1 MGRYEEWLAN
11 HPNNPDNQNRETNTG
26 STQTTGGSRYE
37 EWRANHPNNPNRS
50 STGAGAGG
58 TAPASGTTW
67 STGTGGGRSYIKTF
81 QEWQEKNPG
90 YRYMITDEDGNER
103 WDEDGWNYYLENV
116 SGTDAQGNELTGV
129 DALDYLDRYEQ
140 HMRQMLGMEE
150 STGAEDGEKFADYY
164 QPQRYEGVYVY
175 SGEDEGLKNY
185 VNLLNEQRLLDSDGT
200 AQREFIADPYP
211 WMKQTQGRLA
221 EEAKQIQE
229 LEKKYGE
236 AERKGSYRQG
246 GGLGGYVAVTGVA
259 ETERK
264 EAQAEAEK
272 YAALLA
278 KAQADYAKDERDYG
292 TMTEM
297 FGTPEEKEAADR
309 YEAWVNDRLGSG
321 KTWEEIYADAVRYAE
336 DAQGWKQDAY
346 NDLTKERR
354 ENEQATYTNMWA
366 GILGEE
372 ETAPEIHGD
381 ATEQALSR
389 LDTAQQVNNRAQ
401 EQLIF
406 AERNRYRDLTDSPDY
421 DKYAEDGK
429 EIVKGQY
436 GNAGPAKY
444 SEEEIAAAKA
454 KVEEAQRAFGQT
466 TSNDGSQTE
475 KAEAYARLETAR
487 QELERMQTGSKG
499 TQEREWWQKLAYAM
513 ATPFGQA
520 AIGYSENDPYAR
532 PTEDW
537 SEEELKLYYAITSQR
552 GEEEAASYAREVNNS
567 IGEKSKAEKLQP
579 ITEKTL
585 GAETLGRKLGTDAAA
600 FAGQVAAMPG
610 RLFSW
615 ADKMAQTIG
624 TGETAAESGYVSLAD
639 RADARMSAVSERQNR
654 DYGTVNED
662 IPVIGGKGIGDLTQ
676 VLGSVLPSIVSGNLI
691 GEAGTLLLFFG
702 SAADSGYDEAIE
714 RGASAGQAA
723 WYSILTGAA
732 EVAGEKISLENLLS
746 GNISG
751 SMWKEILKQAGIEGS
766 EEGFTTLL
774 NTLSDALIMQDKSQY
789 NERIAEL
796 TMNGTD
802 YETAVRQAF
811 KETAD
816 SLAWDIVGGAISGGV
831 SSGIQQGAMR
841 IASAP
846 ARRAMQ
852 QADADLN
859 ALQENEQKLQQAQ
872 EILSDEELKAQAE
885 GGDTGAQERR
895 TQAQET
901 AAEARERLNEL
912 DTKYRRRAA
921 DGSEQ
926 GAAMQAEVEGERKE
940 IKSFAYD
947 EKTRKVYAVT
957 TDGTDFNA
965 SEARL
970 DRGTEYLVQ
979 QAEQHPKLADDMLN
993 LYQQGQ
999 SVERYAN
1006 AFIMTAEL
1014 WGANSSLTE
1023 DEAYRASRLSNS
1035 VAYDLTTKQ
1044 FRRAFEL
1051 GQRTRTEAAQES
1063 AAPSPAARY
1072 GVWSTYEDVTIDGV
1086 TYKAAKPSQI
1096 DPLLGAALDTL
1107 SKLFKTDIR
1116 LYASEADKSGKYS
1129 GRNGFYK
1136 DGVIYVDINAH
1147 ANSTA
1152 EKSAVLLTI
1161 AHELTHE
1168 LRESNEAG
1176 YRELRD
1182 FVIEHMVR
1190 SGTDIEQLA
1199 REKISESGNPNMS
1212 LDDAVE
1218 EIVCNA
1224 SERMLLNTKYA
1235 ELMEKEKPNL
1245 FDAIRK
1251 WLSGLRDRIQKIFE
1265 GEGYSR
1271 ENAYKEAKIL
1281 WDVMDEMQEVWDR
1294 NMTEAQRRRTAETQ
1308 DNNGTKQD
1316 NNGTKNSIRET
1327 EDGRFVAIVDNDI
1340 LSNID
1345 TSSWTTENKAQARK
1359 AAVAALKKFK
1369 DGIVVN
1375 GVTHS
1380 VNKRSRD
1387 EYTRSKYTMRIYKKE
1402 KNKFADKMR
1411 TADIIDDVIIA
1422 TTDWNRDGK
1431 LKHPRSDNF
1440 VDFDHGKVLLQAGK
1454 NKYKAEVVVG
1464 ITNNGEAV
1472 FYDITNLE
1480 PDRFKIKNA
1489 EIPTDAT
1496 TQEVPGTIL
1505 GETAFEKYI
1514 PQDAENVKGEDTLYS
1529 SRERQDTAEEA
1540 RGRETGARTS
1550 SREWFNEDKYYA
1562 RQIDQWDRKADGVRV
1577 KVGTLKEG
1585 SALNRV
1591 GFPAEGMWFD
1601 VGKIKK
1607 SFDKHRD
1614 HLTREILKQI
1624 PELLNDPIAIT
1635 EYRGQDGQTNNT
1647 ANVFGLLLPDG
1658 KTPVVVGVV
1667 MTRAADGITVINKIR
1682 TIHAH
1687 GNADINDDNVLYL
1700 NENKKKTRNWFQVCG
1715 NSVPLNGTR
1724 YGLIRTLTYKDAD
1737 VKSSIRETDDGRFVA
1752 VVDNDI
1758 LSEID
1763 TSNWNK
1769 EKKKQAKKAAA
1780 EALKKFSN
1788 GIAVEG
1794 ITRAVNKISRHEYTG
1809 SKYTEGLYRKDKE
1822 KFADKMRAASIADD
1836 VLVASTDWNRDGRLK
1851 HPRTDNFVDFDHG
1864 TTLIQSGENKYSAE
1878 VVVGITDEGEAVFYD
1893 VVDLTPGNFKIKN
1906 ADTLS
1911 AVTTQEV
1918 PDGVLKVSA
1927 SDAKIPQTDA
1937 DVKSKAKFSLREKKT
1952 PTYEEL
1958 VSKTPVRI
1966 VDVRS
1971 GIESGTYAEMKG
1983 EVLEKAIEEKWFD
1996 EPHLNEDTNSLIF
2009 LTPKSF
2015 SHAFTNLTADF
2026 GEDTIR
2032 SMVHIPEII
2041 KDAVLVSVNEPKNNH
2056 KAETGVY
2063 TFFGAI
2069 NGANGIEPVKL
2080 TVKEYD
2086 FKSLDGMPQNIRS
2099 YFNRNGIMEQYDT
2112 LYDTQALE
2120 VIGIESIKEEP
2131 DASVKVGEQ
2140 SPLAR
2145 DTSGSSEIKIAD
2157 LLELVKGDAEKYI
2170 PERGGQF
2177 KGSSR
2182 EYNYDY
2188 LASKDDMQLTE
2199 VVPKERYSRSD
2210 IVAEGMKNAAMFG
2223 YTNNSGNAVVYIK
2236 DTDTDVIVTEKSIRH
2251 GLDRRINNQAPVI
2264 EKLGEVLSN
2273 SVKVNELIP
2282 RTENTE
2288 KTFVYVGAAKD
2299 TDNRLYIATFIVNR
2313 NTNELESYDVLYAAN
2328 AKKEPAALL
2337 PTSTDNS
2344 AMFTGSVISISDL
2357 LDKVNKLF
2365 PDILS
2370 EDVLRHFGRTER
2382 PQGKI
2387 GENVLYSSRE
2397 TRDTAEEAK
2406 GREESAAVLRR
2417 ENRILRERIEYWKK
2431 QSRVTKEYTLR
2442 NTDTL
2447 EYARELVKRLD
2458 SAATS
2463 AEVNQ
2468 GLQEMGAYLLNAE
2481 NVDWDML
2488 WEHALT
2494 LAHSMTDDVDIVI
2507 SDEMKAEREDF
2518 ESFLKSVPVD
2528 VAPLVKAGEIS
2539 YSDLKGYPIVHRKN
2553 GTSLDDLYQQ
2563 LQERFGEGI
2572 FPDVPDGGDRI
2583 DNIKRYADA
2592 VQEIRGNPYA
2602 DYLDETATLTALEI
2616 IDKLTSG
2623 ELRQSL
2629 PTPMDRA
2636 EKKLNDQ
2643 KEKAREQIA
2652 KIRRDK
2658 NARIAQI
2665 KAEGSARTQ
2674 QRVAAERAKRTEAI
2688 KEVSAKYREMI
2699 QQANSRR
2706 RENADRKKYREQVER
2721 IAGKLGAML
2730 ESNSD
2735 KKHIPEALKGTVENV
2750 LKSIDLTST
2759 TYLKTGEQTQK
2770 DAGFFASM
2778 SKLNDILND
2787 QNKALR
2793 GEEGSDGLDMYLDI
2807 SDEVKQI
2814 MQEFVNKAREADI
2827 AGASYTVND
2836 MDAAEL
2842 RNLSMI
2848 LTNLDHA
2855 VRDMNE
2861 LFVKSK
2867 YENVTALAG
2876 AVIRYLDNLGKD
2888 RTRSKAGETVRQFL
2902 AWENLTPYYA
2912 FKRLGEG
2919 GETLFKGL
2927 RQGWDKLAYNAGDII
2942 EFTNGLYTAKEARQW
2957 QKHINSFTL
2966 EDGTKIQMTDAQIM
2980 AYHCL
2985 SKREQA
2991 RLHIDGGGIRIAD
3004 IDTKAGQVKQ
3014 TDHVRLSL
3022 KDMAMLERVL
3032 TDRQVEVA
3040 DAMQKFMVEV
3050 CGEWG
3055 NEISMARYGYRAF
3068 TERNY
3073 FPIEVDGNDGKLVD
3087 PEVKS
3092 SDMWRLLNLSATKST
3107 VPNAERAL
3115 VIHDIFEVFT
3125 AHSADMA
3132 KYNALALPLLD
3143 LLKVVNYKDRIELD
3157 EKGAIKTKTTQKSL
3171 ERAYG
3176 NIAKKYMT
3184 TFIKDMNSAHEGGT
3198 TTADRLTKRII
3209 SRYKAASVGANIR
3222 VAIQQPTA
3230 YVRAAMVLNPKYLAQ
3245 GLKPVKGSTE
3255 EMLKH
3260 SGIAA
3265 WKDLGFVSTD
3275 IGRGM
3280 RDQIMHTE
3288 TLADELTEKSMTLA
3302 EWGDKITWSALWR
3315 AAKAEVS
3322 DTTGLIGEE
3331 LLKKTAERF
3340 EEIVYSTQVVDA
3352 TMTRSH
3358 NMRNPGILAAMS
3370 TAYMAEPTLSYN
3382 IVLDAFSEWQR
3393 LKREGQ
3399 NVKPAAEK
3407 MVRAIA
3413 SYAASGAATLLAA
3426 SLWDA
3431 FRDDDEYESFWQ
3443 KYTSALFGDRQTKWY
3458 QSNVMQELLIW
3469 NKIPV
3474 LKDIWAVAMGDSVER
3489 MDMQPIQ
3496 NMWKAIQIDW
3506 EAMQIML
3513 GNVVPD
3519 EGEYSQMTGYGKLMA
3534 NLRGFA
3540 QISGLPLYNM
3550 TRDVIAIYNTAL
3562 SGFTG
3567 QKLRSYVPDSRRDIR
3582 DAYLSGFMTEE
3593 DAMKELVK
3601 TERADDE
3608 NDAYWILQS
3617 WNKGNDVKSETMTAV
3632 LDAVKAGDRNA
3643 YTEAVKEL
3651 TEHGVHATDI
3661 RSEITD
3667 AVQKWYQGTEQE
3679 KKSISKEQ
3687 AVQLLTDYAKKN
3699 IDAARKTVEKW
3710 TCRLVTG
3717 MDFSSIRTEYID
3729 GNISESR
3736 AVELYSTYG
3745 YGDRSKQTQSQ
3756 IDEGKAS
3763 AEELVRKWKCTK
3775 ETGMNYDSL
3784 QDYYAEGVLSYD
3796 DVKEWYIRYGG
3807 KTEEDAV
3814 RYANKTKFIGA
3825 DSYPGI
3831 TVKNTDVY
3839 YEYVDGM
3846 DKKLF
3851 AEAAKSVSKMKG
3863 EDKDGDGKSDAYS
3876 AMDKKLAY
3884 INGLPLS
3891 AEEKTRL
3898 AEALIGTDGKLSAAA
3913 YKRLPWK

>member
-37 EWRANHPNNPNRS
+37 EWRGNHPNNPNNS

-67 STGTGGGRSYIKTF
+67 STGAGGGRSYIKTF

-246 GGLGGYVAVTGVA
+246 AGIGGYDIAGGRREKEQKEYAGKA
-259 ETERK
+259 EE
-264 EAQAEAEK
+264 

-321 KTWEEIYADAVRYAE
+321 KTWEEIYADAVKYAE

-346 NDLTKERR
+346 NDLTAARR
-354 ENEQATYTNMWA
+354 AREQTEYANMWA
-366 GILGEE
+366 DIFGEDA
-372 ETAPEIHGD
+372 APDGNGEKSR
-381 ATEQALSR
+381 QALSR
-389 LDTAQQVNNRAQ
+389 LGTAQEVSNRAQ

-406 AERNRYRDLTDSPDY
+406 AQRNRYRDLTDSPDY
-421 DKYAEDGK
+421 DRYAQEGE
-429 EIVKGQY
+429 EIVKGLY
-436 GNAGPAKY
+436 GNAGPAQY
-444 SEEEIAAAKA
+444 SEEEITAAEEKLRQAQEAYGRTTAGRAGEKEQAAA
-454 KVEEAQRAFGQT
+454 
-466 TSNDGSQTE
+466 
-475 KAEAYARLETAR
+475 YANLETAR

-513 ATPFGQA
+513 ATPFGRA

-600 FAGQVAAMPG
+600 LAGQVAAMPG

-639 RADARMSAVSERQNR
+639 RADTRMSAVSERQNR
-654 DYGTVNED
+654 DYGTVKED

-714 RGASAGQAA
+714 RGASADQAA

-746 GNISG
+746 GNVSG
-751 SMWKEILKQAGIEGS
+751 KMWAEVLKQAGIEGS

-774 NTLSDALIMQDKSQY
+774 NTLSDAWIMKDKSQF
-789 NERIAEL
+789 NERISEL

-872 EILSDEELKAQAE
+872 KILSDEELKAQAE
-885 GGDTGAQERR
+885 DGDTGAQERR
-895 TQAQET
+895 TRAQET
-901 AAEARERLNEL
+901 AAEAREKLNEL
-912 DTKYRRRAA
+912 DTRYQRRAT
-921 DGSEQ
+921 DGTEQ

-993 LYQQGQ
+993 LYQPGQ
-999 SVERYAN
+999 SAERYAN

-1051 GQRTRTEAAQES
+1051 GQSMRTEAAQES
-1063 AAPSPAARY
+1063 ATPRPAARY
-1072 GVWSTYEDVTIDGV
+1072 GAWSTYEDVTIDGV
-1086 TYKAAKPSQI
+1086 TYRAAKPSQI
-1096 DPLLGAALDTL
+1096 DPPLAEALHTL

-1199 REKISESGNPNMS
+1199 REKISEGGNPNMS

-1251 WLSGLRDRIQKIFE
+1251 WLSGLKDRIQKIFE

-1281 WDVMDEMQEVWDR
+1281 WDVMDEMQEIWDR
-1294 NMTEAQRRRTAETQ
+1294 AMVQAQ
-1308 DNNGTKQD
+1308 
-1316 NNGTKNSIRET
+1316 
-1327 EDGRFVAIVDNDI
+1327 
-1340 LSNID
+1340 
-1345 TSSWTTENKAQARK
+1345 
-1359 AAVAALKKFK
+1359 
-1369 DGIVVN
+1369 
-1375 GVTHS
+1375 
-1380 VNKRSRD
+1380 
-1387 EYTRSKYTMRIYKKE
+1387 
-1402 KNKFADKMR
+1402 
-1411 TADIIDDVIIA
+1411 
-1422 TTDWNRDGK
+1422 
-1431 LKHPRSDNF
+1431 
-1440 VDFDHGKVLLQAGK
+1440 
-1454 NKYKAEVVVG
+1454 
-1464 ITNNGEAV
+1464 
-1472 FYDITNLE
+1472 
-1480 PDRFKIKNA
+1480 
-1489 EIPTDAT
+1489 
-1496 TQEVPGTIL
+1496 
-1505 GETAFEKYI
+1505 
-1514 PQDAENVKGEDTLYS
+1514 S
-1529 SRERQDTAEEA
+1529 SRLNGRQQ
-1540 RGRETGARTS
+1540 RESGTESGTGVRTS
-1550 SREWFNEDKYYA
+1550 SREWFKEDKYYA

-1607 SFDKHRD
+1607 SFGKHGD

-1635 EYRGQDGQTNNT
+1635 EYRGQDGQINNT

-1658 KTPVVVGVV
+1658 NTPVVVGVV

-1682 TIHAH
+1682 TIHARS
-1687 GNADINDDNVLYL
+1687 NADINDDNVLYL

-1724 YGLIRTLTYKDAD
+1724 YGLIRSLTYKDAD
-1737 VKSSIRETDDGRFVA
+1737 VKSSIREIIDEDGYDYGQGVYLDTPIFNGVKPRYWGKVLGDFIYNQMADKELVMYDEQGNEETVRLARTNDRVKKDSAKSSHKVLDKLARQAGDNTRNLAIVHMSELLKVSQNQSTSEEHSHQWLDENGWIYRVA
-1752 VVDNDI
+1752 VIQDKEDNVYAATLNIADGKRGKILYEINNVRPITGGIVSSTGIKNAGPDLLTSHNRSDVGTIPQTDADVKSSIRPEFAEEVQNWYDSSSENSRSTAGGYFKIGRTSDVLKRLGARDDLIYWRKYKIGTILEDHPAIDI
-1758 LSEID
+1758 NVIKQVPEILESPTLVMKSRTVADSIVIFGNVNATNGEKVMAALELTPIPAGGAEAEFSLISSAYNRSETSIKNLIENSEI
-1763 TSNWNK
+1763 
-1769 EKKKQAKKAAA
+1769 
-1780 EALKKFSN
+1780 LF
-1788 GIAVEG
+1788 
-1794 ITRAVNKISRHEYTG
+1794 VNKKEVKAWSKSLGVQFPSDQPNLDYVGRITYNGKNVNISGKTLKELGGVLSQVKASDRQEQDA
-1809 SKYTEGLYRKDKE
+1809 EELYRKDKE
-1822 KFADKMRAASIADD
+1822 KFADKMRTA
-1836 VLVASTDWNRDGRLK
+1836 
-1851 HPRTDNFVDFDHG
+1851 
-1864 TTLIQSGENKYSAE
+1864 
-1878 VVVGITDEGEAVFYD
+1878 YD
-1893 VVDLTPGNFKIKN
+1893 
-1906 ADTLS
+1906 A
-1911 AVTTQEV
+1911 
-1918 PDGVLKVSA
+1918 
-1927 SDAKIPQTDA
+1927 
-1937 DVKSKAKFSLREKKT
+1937 R
-1952 PTYEEL
+1952 
-1958 VSKTPVRI
+1958 
-1966 VDVRS
+1966 
-1971 GIESGTYAEMKG
+1971 
-1983 EVLEKAIEEKWFD
+1983 
-1996 EPHLNEDTNSLIF
+1996 
-2009 LTPKSF
+2009 
-2015 SHAFTNLTADF
+2015 
-2026 GEDTIR
+2026 
-2032 SMVHIPEII
+2032 
-2041 KDAVLVSVNEPKNNH
+2041 
-2056 KAETGVY
+2056 
-2063 TFFGAI
+2063 
-2069 NGANGIEPVKL
+2069 
-2080 TVKEYD
+2080 
-2086 FKSLDGMPQNIRS
+2086 
-2099 YFNRNGIMEQYDT
+2099 
-2112 LYDTQALE
+2112 ALE
-2120 VIGIESIKEEP
+2120 VINVESIKEEP
-2131 DASVKVGEQ
+2131 DASVRGNEQ
-2140 SPLAR
+2140 SSMAQ
-2145 DTSGSSEIKIAD
+2145 DTSDSSELKVAD
-2157 LLELVKGDAEKYI
+2157 LLELVKGDAGKYI

-2182 EYNYDY
+2182 EYTYDY

-2210 IVAEGMKNAAMFG
+2210 IAAEGMKNAAMFG

-2406 GREESAAVLRR
+2406 GREESAATLRR
-2417 ENRILRERIEYWKK
+2417 ENRILRERIEHWKK
-2431 QSRVTKEYTLR
+2431 QSRVTKEHTLR

-2553 GTSLDDLYQQ
+2553 GTTVDDLYQQ

-2572 FPDVPDGGDRI
+2572 FPDVPDGGDMI
-2583 DNIKRYADA
+2583 DNIKRYSDA

-2616 IDKLTSG
+2616 IDKLTNG
-2623 ELRQSL
+2623 ELRQRL

-2688 KEVSAKYREMI
+2688 KEVSAKYQEMI

-2721 IAGKLGAML
+2721 IAGKLGTML

-2778 SKLNDILND
+2778 SKLNDILSD

-2966 EDGTKIQMTDAQIM
+2966 EDRTKIQMTDAQIM

-3322 DTTGLIGEE
+3322 DTTGLTGEE

-3519 EGEYSQMTGYGKLMA
+3519 EGEYSQMTGYGKVMA

-3661 RSEITD
+3661 RDEITD
-3667 AVQKWYQGTEQE
+3667 AVQKWYQGTVQE

-3699 IDAARKTVEKW
+3699 IDTARKTVEKW

-3717 MDFSSIRTEYID
+3717 MDFGSIRTEYID

-3756 IDEGKAS
+3756 IDEGKAA

-3784 QDYYAEGVLSYD
+3784 QDYYAEGVLSYE

>member
-1 MGRYEEWLAN
+1 MGLTAEM
-11 HPNNPDNQNRETNTG
+11 RERLDQITAAGNSGTASNTQ
-26 STQTTGGSRYE
+26 SNGGRLPEGTRERMAALGYG
-37 EWRANHPNNPNRS
+37 S
-50 STGAGAGG
+50 STGAGAGE
-58 TAPASGTTW
+58 TAPASGATW
-67 STGTGGGRSYIKTF
+67 STGAGGGRSYIKTF

-103 WDEDGWNYYLENV
+103 WDEDGWNYYLDNV

-185 VNLLNEQRLLDSDGT
+185 VDLLNEQRLLDSDGT

-246 GGLGGYVAVTGVA
+246 AGIGGYDIAGGRREKEQKEYAGKA
-259 ETERK
+259 EE
-264 EAQAEAEK
+264 

-336 DAQGWKQDAY
+336 YAQDWKRDAY
-346 NDLTKERR
+346 NDLTAARHAR
-354 ENEQATYTNMWA
+354 EQAEYANMWA
-366 GILGEE
+366 DIFGEYA
-372 ETAPEIHGD
+372 APDGGGEKSR
-381 ATEQALSR
+381 QALSR
-389 LDTAQQVNNRAQ
+389 LGTAQEVSNRAQ

-406 AERNRYRDLTDSPDY
+406 AQRNRYRDLTDSPDY
-421 DKYAEDGK
+421 DRYAQEGE
-429 EIVKGQY
+429 EIVKGLY
-436 GNAGPAKY
+436 GNAGPAQY
-444 SEEEIAAAKA
+444 SEEEITAAEEKLRQAQEAFGRTTAERAGEKEQAAA
-454 KVEEAQRAFGQT
+454 
-466 TSNDGSQTE
+466 
-475 KAEAYARLETAR
+475 YANLETAR
-487 QELERMQTGSKG
+487 QELERMQSGSKG

-537 SEEELKLYYAITSQR
+537 SEEDLKLYYAITSQR

-600 FAGQVAAMPG
+600 LAGQAAAMPG

-654 DYGTVNED
+654 EYGTVKED

-691 GEAGTLLLFFG
+691 GKAGTLLLFFG

-714 RGASAGQAA
+714 RGASADQAA

-751 SMWKEILKQAGIEGS
+751 KMWAEVLKQAGIEGS

-774 NTLSDALIMQDKSQY
+774 NTLSDAWIMKDKSQF
-789 NERIAEL
+789 NERISEL

-901 AAEARERLNEL
+901 AAEAREQLNEL
-912 DTKYRRRAA
+912 DTKYQRRAA
-921 DGSEQ
+921 DGTEQ

-993 LYQQGQ
+993 LYQPGQ
-999 SVERYAN
+999 SAERYAN

-1044 FRRAFEL
+1044 FRKAFEL
-1051 GQRTRTEAAQES
+1051 GQSMRTEAAQES
-1063 AAPSPAARY
+1063 ATPPPAARY

-1096 DPLLGAALDTL
+1096 VPPLGAALHTL

-1251 WLSGLRDRIQKIFE
+1251 WLSGLRDRILKIFE

-1294 NMTEAQRRRTAETQ
+1294 AMVQAQ
-1308 DNNGTKQD
+1308 
-1316 NNGTKNSIRET
+1316 I
-1327 EDGRFVAIVDNDI
+1327 
-1340 LSNID
+1340 
-1345 TSSWTTENKAQARK
+1345 
-1359 AAVAALKKFK
+1359 
-1369 DGIVVN
+1369 
-1375 GVTHS
+1375 
-1380 VNKRSRD
+1380 SR
-1387 EYTRSKYTMRIYKKE
+1387 
-1402 KNKFADKMR
+1402 
-1411 TADIIDDVIIA
+1411 
-1422 TTDWNRDGK
+1422 
-1431 LKHPRSDNF
+1431 
-1440 VDFDHGKVLLQAGK
+1440 
-1454 NKYKAEVVVG
+1454 
-1464 ITNNGEAV
+1464 
-1472 FYDITNLE
+1472 
-1480 PDRFKIKNA
+1480 
-1489 EIPTDAT
+1489 
-1496 TQEVPGTIL
+1496 
-1505 GETAFEKYI
+1505 
-1514 PQDAENVKGEDTLYS
+1514 
-1529 SRERQDTAEEA
+1529 
-1540 RGRETGARTS
+1540 
-1550 SREWFNEDKYYA
+1550 
-1562 RQIDQWDRKADGVRV
+1562 
-1577 KVGTLKEG
+1577 
-1585 SALNRV
+1585 
-1591 GFPAEGMWFD
+1591 
-1601 VGKIKK
+1601 
-1607 SFDKHRD
+1607 
-1614 HLTREILKQI
+1614 
-1624 PELLNDPIAIT
+1624 
-1635 EYRGQDGQTNNT
+1635 
-1647 ANVFGLLLPDG
+1647 
-1658 KTPVVVGVV
+1658 
-1667 MTRAADGITVINKIR
+1667 
-1682 TIHAH
+1682 
-1687 GNADINDDNVLYL
+1687 
-1700 NENKKKTRNWFQVCG
+1700 
-1715 NSVPLNGTR
+1715 LNGR
-1724 YGLIRTLTYKDAD
+1724 QQ
-1737 VKSSIRETDDGRFVA
+1737 RESG
-1752 VVDNDI
+1752 
-1758 LSEID
+1758 SE
-1763 TSNWNK
+1763 S
-1769 EKKKQAKKAAA
+1769 
-1780 EALKKFSN
+1780 
-1788 GIAVEG
+1788 G
-1794 ITRAVNKISRHEYTG
+1794 TG
-1809 SKYTEGLYRKDKE
+1809 
-1822 KFADKMRAASIADD
+1822 
-1836 VLVASTDWNRDGRLK
+1836 
-1851 HPRTDNFVDFDHG
+1851 
-1864 TTLIQSGENKYSAE
+1864 
-1878 VVVGITDEGEAVFYD
+1878 
-1893 VVDLTPGNFKIKN
+1893 
-1906 ADTLS
+1906 
-1911 AVTTQEV
+1911 
-1918 PDGVLKVSA
+1918 
-1927 SDAKIPQTDA
+1927 A

-2032 SMVHIPEII
+2032 SMAHIPEII
-2041 KDAVLVSVNEPKNNH
+2041 KDAVLVSVNEPKNNL
-2056 KAETGVY
+2056 KAENKVY

-2069 NGANGIEPVKL
+2069 NGVKGIEPVKL
-2080 TVKEYD
+2080 TVKEFDYE
-2086 FKSLDGMPQNIRS
+2086 SSNRLPRNIREYFEKKGRGES
-2099 YFNRNGIMEQYDT
+2099 YNS
-2112 LYDTQALE
+2112 LYDARALE
-2120 VIGIESIKEEP
+2120 VINVESIKEEP
-2131 DASVKVGEQ
+2131 DASVRGNEQ
-2140 SPLAR
+2140 SSMAQ
-2145 DTSGSSEIKIAD
+2145 DTSDSSEIKVAD

-2170 PERGGQF
+2170 PERGGQ
-2177 KGSSR
+2177 
-2182 EYNYDY
+2182 
-2188 LASKDDMQLTE
+2188 
-2199 VVPKERYSRSD
+2199 
-2210 IVAEGMKNAAMFG
+2210 
-2223 YTNNSGNAVVYIK
+2223 
-2236 DTDTDVIVTEKSIRH
+2236 
-2251 GLDRRINNQAPVI
+2251 
-2264 EKLGEVLSN
+2264 
-2273 SVKVNELIP
+2273 
-2282 RTENTE
+2282 
-2288 KTFVYVGAAKD
+2288 
-2299 TDNRLYIATFIVNR
+2299 
-2313 NTNELESYDVLYAAN
+2313 
-2328 AKKEPAALL
+2328 
-2337 PTSTDNS
+2337 
-2344 AMFTGSVISISDL
+2344 
-2357 LDKVNKLF
+2357 
-2365 PDILS
+2365 
-2370 EDVLRHFGRTER
+2370 LR
-2382 PQGKI
+2382 
-2387 GENVLYSSRE
+2387 YSSRE

-2417 ENRILRERIEYWKK
+2417 ENRILRERIEHWKK

-2553 GTSLDDLYQQ
+2553 GTTVDDLYQQ

-2572 FPDVPDGGDRI
+2572 FPDVPDGGDMI

-2616 IDKLTSG
+2616 IDKLTNG

-2688 KEVSAKYREMI
+2688 KEVSAKYQEMI

-2721 IAGKLGAML
+2721 IAGKLGTML

-2778 SKLNDILND
+2778 SKLNDILSD

-2807 SDEVKQI
+2807 SDEVKRI
-2814 MQEFVNKAREADI
+2814 MREFVNKAREADI

-2836 MDAAEL
+2836 MDAEEL

-2867 YENVTALAG
+2867 YENVTALAR

-2888 RTRSKAGETVRQFL
+2888 RTRSKAGKTVHQFL

-2957 QKHINSFTL
+2957 QKHINRFTI

-3073 FPIEVDGNDGKLVD
+3073 FPIEVDDNDGKLVD

-3157 EKGAIKTKTTQKSL
+3157 KKGAIKTKTTQKSL

-3184 TFIKDMNSAHEGGT
+3184 TFIKDMNGVHEGGT

-3322 DTTGLIGEE
+3322 DTAGLTGEE

-3519 EGEYSQMTGYGKLMA
+3519 EGKYSQMTGYGKVMA

-3593 DAMKELVK
+3593 DAMKELVR

-3617 WNKGNDVKSETMTAV
+3617 WNEGNDVKSETMTAV
-3632 LDAVKAGDRNA
+3632 LDAVKAGDRDA

-3661 RSEITD
+3661 RNEITD
-3667 AVQKWYQGTEQE
+3667 AVQKWYQGTAQE

-3699 IDAARKTVEKW
+3699 IDTARKAVEKW

-3756 IDEGKAS
+3756 IDEGRAS

-3851 AEAAKSVSKMKG
+3851 AEAAKSVSNMKG
-3863 EDKDGDGKSDAYS
+3863 EDRDGDGKSDAYS
-3876 AMDKKLAY
+3876 AMDKKFAY
-3884 INGLPLS
+3884 INSLPLN

>member
-1 MGRYEEWLAN
+1 MAALGY
-11 HPNNPDNQNRETNTG
+11 G
-26 STQTTGGSRYE
+26 
-37 EWRANHPNNPNRS
+37 S
-50 STGAGAGG
+50 STGAGAGR

-67 STGTGGGRSYIKTF
+67 SSGTGGGRSYIKTF

-150 STGAEDGEKFADYY
+150 STGTEDGEKFADYY

-185 VNLLNEQRLLDSDGT
+185 VNLLNEQRLLDSNGT
-200 AQREFIADPYP
+200 AQRELIENPYL

-221 EEAKQIQE
+221 EEKERVQE

-246 GGLGGYVAVTGVA
+246 AGIGGYDIAGGRREKEQKEYAGKA
-259 ETERK
+259 EE
-264 EAQAEAEK
+264 

-292 TMTEM
+292 TMTEI

-336 DAQGWKQDAY
+336 DAQDWKRDAY
-346 NDLTKERR
+346 NDLTAARHAR
-354 ENEQATYTNMWA
+354 EQAEYANMWA
-366 GILGEE
+366 NIFGG
-372 ETAPEIHGD
+372 ETAQEGGG
-381 ATEQALSR
+381 EKSRQALSR
-389 LDTAQQVNNRAQ
+389 LGTAQEVSNRAQ

-406 AERNRYRDLTDSPDY
+406 AERNRYRNLTDSPDY
-421 DKYAEDGK
+421 DRYAQEGE
-429 EIVKGQY
+429 EIVKGLY
-436 GNAGPAKY
+436 GNAGPAQY
-444 SEEEIAAAKA
+444 SEEEIAAA
-454 KVEEAQRAFGQT
+454 EERLRQAQEAFGRT
-466 TSNDGSQTE
+466 TAGRAGE
-475 KAEAYARLETAR
+475 KEQAAAYANLETAR

-499 TQEREWWQKLAYAM
+499 TQEREWWQKLAYAV

-600 FAGQVAAMPG
+600 LAGQVAAMPG

-654 DYGTVNED
+654 EYGTVKED

-714 RGASAGQAA
+714 RGASANQAA

-751 SMWKEILKQAGIEGS
+751 KMWAEVLKQAGIEGS

-774 NTLSDALIMQDKSQY
+774 NTLSDAWIMKDRSQF
-789 NERIAEL
+789 NERISEL

-841 IASAP
+841 IAAAP

-872 EILSDEELKAQAE
+872 EILSDEELKARAE

-901 AAEARERLNEL
+901 AAEARGKLNEL
-912 DTKYRRRAA
+912 DTKYQRRAA
-921 DGSEQ
+921 DGTEQ

-993 LYQQGQ
+993 LYQPGQ
-999 SVERYAN
+999 SAERYAN

-1044 FRRAFEL
+1044 FRKAFEL

-1063 AAPSPAARY
+1063 ATPRPAARY
-1072 GVWSTYEDVTIDGV
+1072 GVWSSIEDVTIDGV

-1096 DPLLGAALDTL
+1096 VPPLGATLHTL

-1136 DGVIYVDINAH
+1136 DGVIYIDINAH

-1168 LRESNEAG
+1168 LRESNEVG

-1235 ELMEKEKPNL
+1235 ELMEKEKPHL

-1251 WLSGLRDRIQKIFE
+1251 WLSGLRDRILKIFE
-1265 GEGYSR
+1265 GEGYNKK
-1271 ENAYKEAKIL
+1271 NAYKEAKIL
-1281 WDVMDEMQEVWDR
+1281 WDVMDEMQEIWDR
-1294 NMTEAQRRRTAETQ
+1294 AMVQAQSSRL
-1308 DNNGTKQD
+1308 
-1316 NNGTKNSIRET
+1316 
-1327 EDGRFVAIVDNDI
+1327 DGRQQRE
-1340 LSNID
+1340 SG
-1345 TSSWTTENKAQARK
+1345 TE
-1359 AAVAALKKFK
+1359 
-1369 DGIVVN
+1369 
-1375 GVTHS
+1375 S
-1380 VNKRSRD
+1380 
-1387 EYTRSKYTMRIYKKE
+1387 
-1402 KNKFADKMR
+1402 
-1411 TADIIDDVIIA
+1411 
-1422 TTDWNRDGK
+1422 
-1431 LKHPRSDNF
+1431 
-1440 VDFDHGKVLLQAGK
+1440 
-1454 NKYKAEVVVG
+1454 
-1464 ITNNGEAV
+1464 
-1472 FYDITNLE
+1472 
-1480 PDRFKIKNA
+1480 
-1489 EIPTDAT
+1489 
-1496 TQEVPGTIL
+1496 GT
-1505 GETAFEKYI
+1505 G
-1514 PQDAENVKGEDTLYS
+1514 
-1529 SRERQDTAEEA
+1529 
-1540 RGRETGARTS
+1540 
-1550 SREWFNEDKYYA
+1550 
-1562 RQIDQWDRKADGVRV
+1562 
-1577 KVGTLKEG
+1577 
-1585 SALNRV
+1585 
-1591 GFPAEGMWFD
+1591 
-1601 VGKIKK
+1601 
-1607 SFDKHRD
+1607 
-1614 HLTREILKQI
+1614 
-1624 PELLNDPIAIT
+1624 
-1635 EYRGQDGQTNNT
+1635 
-1647 ANVFGLLLPDG
+1647 
-1658 KTPVVVGVV
+1658 
-1667 MTRAADGITVINKIR
+1667 
-1682 TIHAH
+1682 
-1687 GNADINDDNVLYL
+1687 
-1700 NENKKKTRNWFQVCG
+1700 
-1715 NSVPLNGTR
+1715 
-1724 YGLIRTLTYKDAD
+1724 
-1737 VKSSIRETDDGRFVA
+1737 
-1752 VVDNDI
+1752 
-1758 LSEID
+1758 
-1763 TSNWNK
+1763 
-1769 EKKKQAKKAAA
+1769 
-1780 EALKKFSN
+1780 
-1788 GIAVEG
+1788 
-1794 ITRAVNKISRHEYTG
+1794 
-1809 SKYTEGLYRKDKE
+1809 
-1822 KFADKMRAASIADD
+1822 
-1836 VLVASTDWNRDGRLK
+1836 
-1851 HPRTDNFVDFDHG
+1851 
-1864 TTLIQSGENKYSAE
+1864 
-1878 VVVGITDEGEAVFYD
+1878 
-1893 VVDLTPGNFKIKN
+1893 
-1906 ADTLS
+1906 
-1911 AVTTQEV
+1911 
-1918 PDGVLKVSA
+1918 
-1927 SDAKIPQTDA
+1927 A
-1937 DVKSKAKFSLREKKT
+1937 DVKSKFKASRQEQDA
-1952 PTYEEL
+1952 EEL
-1958 VSKTPVRI
+1958 QRKYPNL
-1966 VDVRS
+1966 D
-1971 GIESGTYAEMKG
+1971 
-1983 EVLEKAIEEKWFD
+1983 
-1996 EPHLNEDTNSLIF
+1996 LNEDISELDGVPAIE
-2009 LTPKSF
+2009 LTDGSVIPIPVNPQRGNRYTHVEFIEKNRIDVDDLKSGGWIG
-2015 SHAFTNLTADF
+2015 N
-2026 GEDTIR
+2026 
-2032 SMVHIPEII
+2032 
-2041 KDAVLVSVNEPKNNH
+2041 
-2056 KAETGVY
+2056 GVY
-2063 TFFGAI
+2063 DSSFQ
-2069 NGANGIEPVKL
+2069 
-2080 TVKEYD
+2080 
-2086 FKSLDGMPQNIRS
+2086 S
-2099 YFNRNGIMEQYDT
+2099 
-2112 LYDTQALE
+2112 DTQRY
-2120 VIGIESIKEEP
+2120 IDRQK
-2131 DASVKVGEQ
+2131 
-2140 SPLAR
+2140 AR
-2145 DTSGSSEIKIAD
+2145 KRVA
-2157 LLELVKGDAEKYI
+2157 ELTGNEYQ
-2170 PERGGQF
+2170 QF

-2199 VVPKERYSRSD
+2199 VVPKERYSRSN

-2417 ENRILRERIEYWKK
+2417 ENRILRERIEHWKK
-2431 QSRVTKEYTLR
+2431 QSRVTKEHTLR

-2553 GTSLDDLYQQ
+2553 GTTVDDLYQQ
-2563 LQERFGEGI
+2563 LQERFGEEI
-2572 FPDVPDGGDRI
+2572 FPDVPDGGDMI

-2616 IDKLTSG
+2616 IDKLTNG

-2674 QRVAAERAKRTEAI
+2674 QRVAAERAKRTAAI
-2688 KEVSAKYREMI
+2688 KEVSAKYQEMI

-2721 IAGKLGAML
+2721 IAGKLGTML

-2778 SKLNDILND
+2778 SKLNDILSD

-2807 SDEVKQI
+2807 SDEVKRI
-2814 MQEFVNKAREADI
+2814 MREFVNKAREADI

-2836 MDAAEL
+2836 MDAEEL

-2876 AVIRYLDNLGKD
+2876 AVIRYLDNLGKG
-2888 RTRSKAGETVRQFL
+2888 RTRSKAGKTVHQFL

-3073 FPIEVDGNDGKLVD
+3073 FPIEVDDNDGKLVD

-3184 TFIKDMNSAHEGGT
+3184 TFIKDMNGVHEGGT

-3322 DTTGLIGEE
+3322 DTTGLTGEE

-3513 GNVVPD
+3513 GRVTPE
-3519 EGEYSQMTGYGKLMA
+3519 EGEYSQMTGYGKVMA

-3593 DAMKELVK
+3593 DAMKELVR

-3617 WNKGNDVKSETMTAV
+3617 WNEGNDVKSETMTAV
-3632 LDAVKAGDRNA
+3632 LDAVKAGDRDA
-3643 YTEAVKEL
+3643 YTAAVKEL

-3661 RSEITD
+3661 RNEITD
-3667 AVQKWYQGTEQE
+3667 AVQKWYQGTAQE

-3699 IDAARKTVEKW
+3699 IDSARKAVEKW

-3717 MDFSSIRTEYID
+3717 IDFSSIRTEYID

-3756 IDEGKAS
+3756 IDEGRAS

-3784 QDYYAEGVLSYD
+3784 QDYYAEGVLSYE

-3807 KTEEDAV
+3807 KTEENAV

-3851 AEAAKSVSKMKG
+3851 ADAVEEVSKMKG

-3876 AMDKKLAY
+3876 AMDKKFAY

>member
-11 HPNNPDNQNRETNTG
+11 HPNNPDNQNREINTG

-50 STGAGAGG
+50 STGAGAGK
-58 TAPASGTTW
+58 TAPASGATW
-67 STGTGGGRSYIKTF
+67 STGAGGGRSYIKTF

-103 WDEDGWNYYLENV
+103 WDEDGWNYYLDNV

-185 VNLLNEQRLLDSDGT
+185 VDLLNEQRLLDSDGT

-246 GGLGGYVAVTGVA
+246 AGIGGYDIAGGRREKEQKEYAGKA
-259 ETERK
+259 EE
-264 EAQAEAEK
+264 

-309 YEAWVNDRLGSG
+309 YEAWLNDRLGSG

-336 DAQGWKQDAY
+336 YAQDWKRDAY
-346 NDLTKERR
+346 NDLTAARHAR
-354 ENEQATYTNMWA
+354 EQAEYANMWA
-366 GILGEE
+366 DIFGG
-372 ETAPEIHGD
+372 ETATAGNE
-381 ATEQALSR
+381 EKSRQALSR
-389 LDTAQQVNNRAQ
+389 LGTAQEVSNRAQ

-406 AERNRYRDLTDSPDY
+406 AQRNRYRDLTDSPDY
-421 DKYAEDGK
+421 DRYAQEGE
-429 EIVKGQY
+429 EIVKGLY
-436 GNAGPAKY
+436 GNAGPAQY
-444 SEEEIAAAKA
+444 SEEEITAAEEKLRQAQEAFGRTTAERAGEKEQAAA
-454 KVEEAQRAFGQT
+454 
-466 TSNDGSQTE
+466 
-475 KAEAYARLETAR
+475 YANLETAR

-600 FAGQVAAMPG
+600 LAGQVAAMPG

-624 TGETAAESGYVSLAD
+624 TGKTAAESGYVSLAD
-639 RADARMSAVSERQNR
+639 RADARMSAVSERQDR
-654 DYGTVNED
+654 DYGTVKED

-691 GEAGTLLLFFG
+691 SEAGTLLLFFG

-714 RGASAGQAA
+714 RGANADQAA

-751 SMWKEILKQAGIEGS
+751 KMWAAVLKQAGIEGS

-774 NTLSDALIMQDKSQY
+774 NTLSDAWVMKDKSQF
-789 NERIAEL
+789 NERISEL

-901 AAEARERLNEL
+901 AAEAREQLNEL
-912 DTKYRRRAA
+912 DTKYQRRAA
-921 DGSEQ
+921 DGTEQ

-993 LYQQGQ
+993 LYQPGQ
-999 SVERYAN
+999 SAERYAN

-1044 FRRAFEL
+1044 FRKAFEL

-1063 AAPSPAARY
+1063 ATPRPAARY

-1096 DPLLGAALDTL
+1096 VPPLGAALHTL

-1251 WLSGLRDRIQKIFE
+1251 WLSGLRDRILKIFE
-1265 GEGYSR
+1265 GEGYNKK
-1271 ENAYKEAKIL
+1271 NAYKEAKIL

-1294 NMTEAQRRRTAETQ
+1294 AMVQAQ
-1308 DNNGTKQD
+1308 
-1316 NNGTKNSIRET
+1316 I
-1327 EDGRFVAIVDNDI
+1327 
-1340 LSNID
+1340 
-1345 TSSWTTENKAQARK
+1345 
-1359 AAVAALKKFK
+1359 
-1369 DGIVVN
+1369 
-1375 GVTHS
+1375 
-1380 VNKRSRD
+1380 SR
-1387 EYTRSKYTMRIYKKE
+1387 
-1402 KNKFADKMR
+1402 
-1411 TADIIDDVIIA
+1411 
-1422 TTDWNRDGK
+1422 
-1431 LKHPRSDNF
+1431 
-1440 VDFDHGKVLLQAGK
+1440 
-1454 NKYKAEVVVG
+1454 
-1464 ITNNGEAV
+1464 
-1472 FYDITNLE
+1472 
-1480 PDRFKIKNA
+1480 
-1489 EIPTDAT
+1489 
-1496 TQEVPGTIL
+1496 
-1505 GETAFEKYI
+1505 
-1514 PQDAENVKGEDTLYS
+1514 
-1529 SRERQDTAEEA
+1529 
-1540 RGRETGARTS
+1540 
-1550 SREWFNEDKYYA
+1550 
-1562 RQIDQWDRKADGVRV
+1562 
-1577 KVGTLKEG
+1577 
-1585 SALNRV
+1585 
-1591 GFPAEGMWFD
+1591 
-1601 VGKIKK
+1601 
-1607 SFDKHRD
+1607 
-1614 HLTREILKQI
+1614 
-1624 PELLNDPIAIT
+1624 
-1635 EYRGQDGQTNNT
+1635 
-1647 ANVFGLLLPDG
+1647 
-1658 KTPVVVGVV
+1658 
-1667 MTRAADGITVINKIR
+1667 
-1682 TIHAH
+1682 
-1687 GNADINDDNVLYL
+1687 
-1700 NENKKKTRNWFQVCG
+1700 
-1715 NSVPLNGTR
+1715 LNGRQQRESGSESGTES
-1724 YGLIRTLTYKDAD
+1724 GTGAD
-1737 VKSSIRETDDGRFVA
+1737 VKSSIREIIDEDGYDYGQGVY
-1752 VVDNDI
+1752 
-1758 LSEID
+1758 LD
-1763 TSNWNK
+1763 TPI
-1769 EKKKQAKKAAA
+1769 
-1780 EALKKFSN
+1780 FN
-1788 GIAVEG
+1788 GVKPRYWGKVLGDFIYNQMA
-1794 ITRAVNKISRHEYTG
+1794 
-1809 SKYTEGLYRKDKE
+1809 DKE
-1822 KFADKMRAASIADD
+1822 LVMYDEQGNEETVRLARTNDRVKKDGAKSSHRVLDKLARQTGDNTRNLAIVHMSELLKVSQNQSTSEEHSHQWLDENGWILRTAVIQDKEDNVYAATLNIADGKRGKILYEINN
-1836 VLVASTDWNRDGRLK
+1836 VRPITGGNVSSTG
-1851 HPRTDNFVDFDHG
+1851 
-1864 TTLIQSGENKYSAE
+1864 
-1878 VVVGITDEGEAVFYD
+1878 
-1893 VVDLTPGNFKIKN
+1893 IKN
-1906 ADTLS
+1906 AG
-1911 AVTTQEV
+1911 
-1918 PDGVLKVSA
+1918 PDLLTSHNR
-1927 SDAKIPQTDA
+1927 SDVGTVPQTGA
-1937 DVKSKAKFSLREKKT
+1937 DVKSKFKASDRQEQDAEKLQRKY
-1952 PTYEEL
+1952 PNL
-1958 VSKTPVRI
+1958 
-1966 VDVRS
+1966 D
-1971 GIESGTYAEMKG
+1971 
-1983 EVLEKAIEEKWFD
+1983 
-1996 EPHLNEDTNSLIF
+1996 LNEDISELDGVPAIE
-2009 LTPKSF
+2009 LTDGSVIPIPVNPQRGNRYTHVEFIEKNRIDVDDLKSGGWIG
-2015 SHAFTNLTADF
+2015 N
-2026 GEDTIR
+2026 
-2032 SMVHIPEII
+2032 
-2041 KDAVLVSVNEPKNNH
+2041 
-2056 KAETGVY
+2056 GVY
-2063 TFFGAI
+2063 DSSFQ
-2069 NGANGIEPVKL
+2069 
-2080 TVKEYD
+2080 
-2086 FKSLDGMPQNIRS
+2086 S
-2099 YFNRNGIMEQYDT
+2099 
-2112 LYDTQALE
+2112 DTQRY
-2120 VIGIESIKEEP
+2120 IDRQK
-2131 DASVKVGEQ
+2131 
-2140 SPLAR
+2140 AR
-2145 DTSGSSEIKIAD
+2145 KRVA
-2157 LLELVKGDAEKYI
+2157 ELTGNEYQ
-2170 PERGGQF
+2170 QF

-2182 EYNYDY
+2182 E
-2188 LASKDDMQLTE
+2188 M
-2199 VVPKERYSRSD
+2199 
-2210 IVAEGMKNAAMFG
+2210 
-2223 YTNNSGNAVVYIK
+2223 
-2236 DTDTDVIVTEKSIRH
+2236 
-2251 GLDRRINNQAPVI
+2251 
-2264 EKLGEVLSN
+2264 
-2273 SVKVNELIP
+2273 
-2282 RTENTE
+2282 
-2288 KTFVYVGAAKD
+2288 
-2299 TDNRLYIATFIVNR
+2299 
-2313 NTNELESYDVLYAAN
+2313 
-2328 AKKEPAALL
+2328 
-2337 PTSTDNS
+2337 
-2344 AMFTGSVISISDL
+2344 
-2357 LDKVNKLF
+2357 
-2365 PDILS
+2365 
-2370 EDVLRHFGRTER
+2370 
-2382 PQGKI
+2382 
-2387 GENVLYSSRE
+2387 
-2397 TRDTAEEAK
+2397 RDTAEEAK
-2406 GREESAAVLRR
+2406 GREESAAALRR
-2417 ENRILRERIEYWKK
+2417 ENRILRERIEHWKK

-2553 GTSLDDLYQQ
+2553 GTTVDDLYQQ
-2563 LQERFGEGI
+2563 LQERFGEEI
-2572 FPDVPDGGDRI
+2572 FPDVPNGGDMI

-2688 KEVSAKYREMI
+2688 KEVSAKYQEMI

-2721 IAGKLGAML
+2721 IAGKLGTML

-2778 SKLNDILND
+2778 SKLNDILSD

-2814 MQEFVNKAREADI
+2814 MREFVNKAREADI

-2836 MDAAEL
+2836 MDAEEL

-2876 AVIRYLDNLGKD
+2876 AVIRYLDNLGKG

-3073 FPIEVDGNDGKLVD
+3073 FPIEVDDNDGKLVD

-3157 EKGAIKTKTTQKSL
+3157 KKGAIKTKTTQKSL

-3184 TFIKDMNSAHEGGT
+3184 TFIKDMNGVHEGGT

-3322 DTTGLIGEE
+3322 DTAGLTGEE

-3519 EGEYSQMTGYGKLMA
+3519 EGKYSQMTGYGKVMA

-3593 DAMKELVK
+3593 DAMKELVR

-3617 WNKGNDVKSETMTAV
+3617 WNEGNDVKSETMTAV
-3632 LDAVKAGDRNA
+3632 LDAVKAGDRDA

-3661 RSEITD
+3661 RNEITD
-3667 AVQKWYQGTEQE
+3667 AVQKWYQGTAQE

-3699 IDAARKTVEKW
+3699 IDTARKAVEKW

-3756 IDEGKAS
+3756 IDEGRAS

-3851 AEAAKSVSKMKG
+3851 AEAAKSVSNMKG
-3863 EDKDGDGKSDAYS
+3863 EDRDGDGKSDAYS
-3876 AMDKKLAY
+3876 AMDKKFAY
-3884 INGLPLS
+3884 INSLPLN